1 MKKCIL
7 FILSFCF
14 IFLMSISANANI
26 MPIWTR
32 TESSIKTIKDSEP
45 FNIISGCPEEQLT
58 NTDFYNYAD
67 VNSSVVGIQKG
78 GYYWE
83 GKIVAEGNSDI
94 YADVYTEFQAESSY
108 VLSAM
113 VKLDG
118 NIIYQTETTGSDDP
132 HDIVNMEIDLNEY
145 FGTENLLFS
154 YSADQA
160 FNEIEGSVFTNND
173 LPRYDSYDMG
183 LGCMIGTIY
192 QKNKIYE
199 GKDLYFITNVV
210 SPLTEEE
217 ILDSIVVTDPTE
229 GTISEKAR
237 IVDSNYILEDGKI
250 NVGTYQMKIVA
261 SDKAGNISV
270 QNAYVTVADVI
281 PPVIEASD
289 VETEYT
295 KKITD
300 LKTLFTA
307 TDNSGYCELVII
319 ENNYTANSGKKGSYT
334 VTAKATDGIGNS
346 TTKTITITVID
357 KVGPTIT
364 VSTAYA
370 TTTNPLND
378 KNDLMRWI
386 KCIDYIDG
394 SNTNV
399 EINDNDSYFS
409 NKGTP
414 GTYEF
419 SLVGTDQTGNKGYA
433 RLTLIVTDDDYPAIY
448 ADSYTITVDKGASLT
463 EEDIA
468 NMLIQSGQI
477 DSLDNLII
485 TSAYF
490 DTPDVVGDYDLIVS
504 TPNGIF
510 KDVISVKDNS
520 NQNNEANIIDTIDYS
535 IPVKKEENDL
545 TYIYVIVA
553 VVGLLIISSC
563 GIIIYKRKH

>member
-7 FILSFCF
+7 FILSFSF

-26 MPIWTR
+26 MPTWTR
-32 TESSIKTIKDSEP
+32 TESSIKAIKDADV

-58 NTDFYNYAD
+58 NTDFYYYAD

-83 GKIVAEGNSDI
+83 GKIIAEGNSDI
-94 YADVYTEFQAESSY
+94 YADVYTEFQAESCY

-145 FGTENLLFS
+145 FGTEDLLFS

-160 FNEIEGSVFTNND
+160 FNEIEGSVFTNTD
-173 LPRYDSYDMG
+173 LPRYDSIDMA
-183 LGCMIGTIY
+183 LGCMIGTVY

-261 SDKAGNISV
+261 SDNAGNISV

-300 LKTLFTA
+300 LKSLFTA
-307 TDNSGYCELVII
+307 TDNSGYCELEII

-364 VSTAYA
+364 VSPAYA
-370 TTTNPLND
+370 TTTNPLNE
-378 KNDLMRWI
+378 KNDLMKWI

-394 SNTNV
+394 TNTNV

-433 RLTLIVTDDDYPAIY
+433 KLTLIVTDDDYPSIY
-448 ADSYTITVDKGASLT
+448 ADSYTITVDKGALLT

-477 DSLDNLII
+477 DSLDNLMI

-520 NQNNEANIIDTIDYS
+520 NQNNEGNIIDTIDYS
-535 IPVKKEENDL
+535 IPVKKEEKDL

-553 VVGLLIISSC
+553 IVGLLIISSC

>member
-7 FILSFCF
+7 FILSFCL

-58 NTDFYNYAD
+58 NTDFYYYAD

-118 NIIYQTETTGSDDP
+118 NSIYQTETTGSDDP

-300 LKTLFTA
+300 LKALFTA
-307 TDNSGYCELVII
+307 TDNSGYCELEII

-378 KNDLMRWI
+378 KTDLMRWI

-394 SNTNV
+394 SDTNV

-433 RLTLIVTDDDYPAIY
+433 KLTLIVTDDDYPSIY

-477 DSLDNLII
+477 DSLDNLMI

-535 IPVKKEENDL
+535 IPVKKEEKDL
-545 TYIYVIVA
+545 TYIYVIA
-553 VVGLLIISSC
+553 AIVGLLIISSC